1 MRPIENDRPGFML
14 TDGHHRN
21 LWHWAT
27 GGNRCICRAYGD
39 VESEREFF
47 ILLLSPWSSPSSDE
61 TSQCHAVDVTS
72 SLAGSR
78 ITILKEMKKTSTFT
92 SWFLLIVNRS
102 PWNATHF
109 FLSATKLS
117 KDHPTGRECF
127 VQMTC
132 SLWRHD
138 LFILWGPELIV
149 DIIRLTRPVQ
159 WPSNAKNSPAAM
171 LPIRGDGLRSFNE
184 TQTHRK
190 LYILT
195 SAWRSEWTLD
205 RKFTN
210 GQLKEGACYFC
221 YLGRLLSICSWMPD
235 PADSDPK
242 DLGQSNS
249 TATECHQ
256 NKWKSPPNKE
266 RYFHLKLQFD
276 IIFANLVIR
285 FTG

>member
-109 FLSATKLS
+109 FFVRHKIVERSSDGAWVFCPNDVLLVTSRFIYFVGARAYRWHYPTHAPRSMAVECEEFTGCDVADTRRWNAQFQWNTNPS
-117 KDHPTGRECF
+117 KALHFDECVTIRVNAWSQIHEWPVEGGR
-127 VQMTC
+127 V
-132 SLWRHD
+132 L
-138 LFILWGPELIV
+138 L
-149 DIIRLTRPVQ
+149 
-159 WPSNAKNSPAAM
+159 
-171 LPIRGDGLRSFNE
+171 
-184 TQTHRK
+184 
-190 LYILT
+190 
-195 SAWRSEWTLD
+195 
-205 RKFTN
+205 
-210 GQLKEGACYFC
+210 
-221 YLGRLLSICSWMPD
+221 LLSRPFVGHLQLNAWSCWFGPKGPWTEQFNGYRMP
-235 PADSDPK
+235 SK
-242 DLGQSNS
+242 
-249 TATECHQ
+249 
-256 NKWKSPPNKE
+256 
-266 RYFHLKLQFD
+266 
-276 IIFANLVIR
+276 
-285 FTG
+285 